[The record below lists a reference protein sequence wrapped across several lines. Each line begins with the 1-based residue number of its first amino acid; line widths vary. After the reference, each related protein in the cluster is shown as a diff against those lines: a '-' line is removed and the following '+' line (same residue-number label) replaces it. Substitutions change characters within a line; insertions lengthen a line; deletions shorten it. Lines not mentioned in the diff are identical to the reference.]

1 MSFIGYGGIIDQE
14 TTDAANVVRI
24 RKHDYGDI
32 ANEEARITPS
42 IYRYHPDTDLT
53 DHDVFTKLTPANRS
67 LAVDKYTKSNKTF
80 EIERLRVLTLNASL
94 LTFFKECI
102 EGVSN
107 SSAAQYLKSEDWDK
121 VLPEVTKAYG
131 AISSPPAAESLQASL
146 TSIAMSV
153 DENVYT
159 FMDRFQ
165 SLLANIHITFEAIE
179 EVPQAERLSFAQVY
193 S

>member
-14 TTDAANVVRI
+14 TADAANVVRI
-24 RKHDYGDI
+24 RKHDYDDI
-32 ANEEARITPS
+32 ANQESRITPS
-42 IYRYHPDTDLT
+42 IQRYHPDTDLT
-53 DHDVFTKLTPANRS
+53 DHDVYTKLTPANRS

-107 SSAAQYLKSEDWDK
+107 SSAAQYIKSEDWGK

-131 AISSPPAAESLQASL
+131 AI
-146 TSIAMSV
+146 
-153 DENVYT
+153 
-159 FMDRFQ
+159 R
-165 SLLANIHITFEAIE
+165 
-179 EVPQAERLSFAQVY
+179 
-193 S
+193 

>member
-1 MSFIGYGGIIDQE
+1 M
-14 TTDAANVVRI
+14 
-24 RKHDYGDI
+24 
-32 ANEEARITPS
+32 
-42 IYRYHPDTDLT
+42 
-53 DHDVFTKLTPANRS
+53 
-67 LAVDKYTKSNKTF
+67 DKYTKSNKTF

-107 SSAAQYLKSEDWDK
+107 SSAAQYIKSEDWGK

-131 AISSPPAAESLQASL
+131 AISSPPAAESLHASL
-146 TSIAMSV
+146 TLMTMSV

-179 EVPQAERLSFAQVY
+179 EIPQAERLSIPVVPLYQ

>member
-14 TTDAANVVRI
+14 TDDAANVVRI
-24 RKHDYGDI
+24 RKHDYDDI
-32 ANEEARITPS
+32 ANQESRITPS
-42 IYRYHPDTDLT
+42 IQRYHPDTDLT
-53 DHDVFTKLTPANRS
+53 DHDVYTKLTPANRS

-107 SSAAQYLKSEDWDK
+107 SSVAQYIKSEDWGK

-131 AISSPPAAESLQASL
+131 AISSPPA
-146 TSIAMSV
+146 SIS
-153 DENVYT
+153 
-159 FMDRFQ
+159 
-165 SLLANIHITFEAIE
+165 HINDD
-179 EVPQAERLSFAQVY
+179 VRG
-193 S
+193 